1 MMTFVTTWM
10 ELWAIHGKGNINVE
24 QKMNELL
31 EARAE
36 CCFLEAVSWET
47 QVDIGQ
53 RVKLKENPDFKTIF
67 IFIYRVTSQMSY
79 YKLNIY

>member
-1 MMTFVTTWM
+1 MTFVTTWM
-10 ELWAIHGKGNINVE
+10 KLWAIHGKGNTNVE

-36 CCFLEAVSWET
+36 CWLPEAASWET
-47 QVDIGQ
+47 WVDIGQ

-67 IFIYRVTSQMSY
+67 IFNYRVTSQMSY
-79 YKLNIY
+79 DK